1 MLEYEFDK
9 KIDKCIICNSHDI
22 KIHKIDFRKINI
34 SKCNDCDFQFMN
46 PQYTDDYLTEY
57 YSSYTTAENFN
68 YVQESLLY
76 GHTFYF
82 SLIEKYVNPGK
93 LLDIGCGNGHLL
105 NAAMKRGWSGQGY
118 DVDKESTEITSNRL
132 GVSIYCGDFF
142 SNQFDNNYDLIT
154 MHQVL
159 EHLKDPNK
167 YLEKISSLIKTDGHI
182 FIAVPNIKSLSSKI
196 KHSFERL
203 GLRRKNIGKY
213 YDTNHHVLYFEPK
226 TLKKLLEK
234 HGFKIIFQRNCHS
247 AKPNQS
253 KFKRFIM
260 RNFTD
265 YLFAKST
272 FLVIAKKI

>member
-22 KIHKIDFRKINI
+22 KLHKTDFRKINI
-34 SKCNDCDFQFMN
+34 SKCNECDFQFMN
-46 PQYTDDYLTEY
+46 PQYTDKYLSLY
-57 YSSYTTAENFN
+57 YSTYTTAEDFEH
-68 YVQESLLY
+68 VQESLSY
-76 GHTFYF
+76 GHNFYF
-82 SLIEKYVNPGK
+82 SLIEKYIAQGK

-105 NAAMKRGWSGQGY
+105 RAAIKRGWSGQGY
-118 DVDKESTEITSNRL
+118 DVDKESTQITSDRL
-132 GVSIYCGDFF
+132 GVKVYSGDFF
-142 SNQFDNNYDLIT
+142 SNQYNNNYDLIT
-154 MHQVL
+154 LHQVL
-159 EHLKDPNK
+159 EHLKNPNE
-167 YLEKISSLIKTDGHI
+167 YLEKIYSLIKNNGYI
-182 FIAVPNIKSLSSKI
+182 FIAVPNISSLSSKI
-196 KHSFERL
+196 KFSFEKL

-226 TLKKLLEK
+226 TLNKLLEN
-234 HGFKIIFQRNCHS
+234 HGFKVVYQRNCHS
-247 AKPNQS
+247 AKPKQS